1 MIDRRLF
8 QFVTIAALVV
18 CLAGFCLADGYN
30 SQGKRDP
37 FDSPK
42 SDTIAN
48 TIYTPPS
55 LDKRPP
61 GLPGLLI
68 AEVTVTGVAGTQQER
83 VVILK
88 GIDNASYLA
97 RKGSKLYD
105 GYLLSI
111 SPEEVVFVREMIDEH
126 GAKKTVRVVKR
137 LYTEDK

>member
-1 MIDRRLF
+1 MTETKWFKLATM
-8 QFVTIAALVV
+8 VTLVV
-18 CLAGFCLADGYN
+18 CLAGFCLAEGYN

-37 FDSPK
+37 FDGPK

-68 AEVTVTGVAGTQQER
+68 AEVTVTGVAGSQQEN
-83 VVILK
+83 VAILK
-88 GIDNASYLA
+88 GIDNMSYLA

-105 GYLLSI
+105 GFL
-111 SPEEVVFVREMIDEH
+111 
-126 GAKKTVRVVKR
+126 
-137 LYTEDK
+137 

>member
-1 MIDRRLF
+1 MTDTRWFRVF
-8 QFVTIAALVV
+8 TVAALLACLPFL
-18 CLAGFCLADGYN
+18 CLAEG
-30 SQGKRDP
+30 
-37 FDSPK
+37 PK
-42 SDTIAN
+42 SETVVN

-61 GLPGLLI
+61 GLPGLMI
-68 AEVTVTGVAGTQQER
+68 SEVTVTGVAGTQQER
-83 VVILK
+83 VAILK

-105 GYLLSI
+105 GYLSVI

-126 GAKKTVRVVKR
+126 GAKKTVKVVKR